1 MNVLKD
7 LIIAL
12 QTQTVLI
19 LRVLLTVNVKLD
31 TLEMDTLAKVDL
43 GERNLAFIYYKNI
56 PLTHVTVLI

>member
-19 LRVLLTVNVKLD
+19 LWVRLTVNVKLD
-31 TLEMDTLAKVDL
+31 TLEMDTLAKVDICYL
-43 GERNLAFIYYKNI
+43 
-56 PLTHVTVLI
+56 

>member
-43 GERNLAFIYYKNI
+43 GERNLAFIY
-56 PLTHVTVLI
+56 

>member
-19 LRVLLTVNVKLD
+19 LWVRLTVNVKLD
-31 TLEMDTLAKVDL
+31 TLEMDTLAKVNTCYL
-43 GERNLAFIYYKNI
+43 
-56 PLTHVTVLI
+56 

>member
-19 LRVLLTVNVKLD
+19 LWVLLTVNVKLD

-43 GERNLAFIYYKNI
+43 GEINLVFIYYKI
-56 PLTHVTVLI
+56 

>member
-19 LRVLLTVNVKLD
+19 LRVLLTANVKLD
-31 TLEMDTLAKVDL
+31 TVGMDTFA
-43 GERNLAFIYYKNI
+43 
-56 PLTHVTVLI
+56 